1 MYGFVT
7 VPEFSV
13 LYGISTDT
21 VYRLVKKDA
30 IPYYRVGKN
39 IRIRIDDFRKGV
51 KQTMKN
57 SKFWKKIKSSSK
69 RKRLKSTTAIPWEC
83 TSEVQSEHC

>member
-13 LYGISTDT
+13 LMGISTDT

-30 IPYYRVGKN
+30 IPYYKVGKN
-39 IRIRIDDFRKGV
+39 IRLKG
-51 KQTMKN
+51 
-57 SKFWKKIKSSSK
+57 SSSPYVV
-69 RKRLKSTTAIPWEC
+69 R
-83 TSEVQSEHC
+83 H

>member
-13 LYGISTDT
+13 LMGIGTDT
-21 VYRLVKKDA
+21 VYRLIKNDA

-39 IRIRIDDFRKGV
+39 IRLKVEDFRRGRETDYEEF
-51 KQTMKN
+51 QILEEN
-57 SKFWKKIKSSSK
+57 
-69 RKRLKSTTAIPWEC
+69 
-83 TSEVQSEHC
+83 

>member
-13 LYGISTDT
+13 LMGISADT
-21 VYRLVKKDA
+21 VYRLIKNDA

-39 IRIRIDDFRKGV
+39 IRLKVEDFRRGRETDYEEF
-51 KQTMKN
+51 Q
-57 SKFWKKIKSSSK
+57 I
-69 RKRLKSTTAIPWEC
+69 LED
-83 TSEVQSEHC
+83 ED

>member
-13 LYGISTDT
+13 LMGISTDT

-30 IPYYRVGKN
+30 IQYYKVGKN
-39 IRIRIDDFRKGV
+39 IRIRIDDFRKGG
-51 KQTMKN
+51 QTDYEE
-57 SKFWKKIKSSSK
+57 FQI
-69 RKRLKSTTAIPWEC
+69 LED
-83 TSEVQSEHC
+83 

>member
-13 LYGISTDT
+13 LMGISTDT
-21 VYRLVKKDA
+21 VYRLVRNDA

-39 IRIRIDDFRKGV
+39 IRIRIDDFRKG
-51 KQTMKN
+51 
-57 SKFWKKIKSSSK
+57 
-69 RKRLKSTTAIPWEC
+69 L
-83 TSEVQSEHC
+83 

>member
-13 LYGISTDT
+13 LMRISTDT

-39 IRIRIDDFRKGV
+39 IRLKVDDFRKGG
-51 KQTMKN
+51 QTDYEE
-57 SKFWKKIKSSSK
+57 FQI
-69 RKRLKSTTAIPWEC
+69 LE
-83 TSEVQSEHC
+83 ED

>member
-13 LYGISTDT
+13 LMGIGTDT
-21 VYRLVKKDA
+21 VYRLIKNDA

-39 IRIRIDDFRKGV
+39 IRLKVEDFRRGRETDYEEY
-51 KQTMKN
+51 Q
-57 SKFWKKIKSSSK
+57 I
-69 RKRLKSTTAIPWEC
+69 LED
-83 TSEVQSEHC
+83 ED

>member
-13 LYGISTDT
+13 LMGIGTDT
-21 VYRLVKKDA
+21 VYRLIKNDA

-39 IRIRIDDFRKGV
+39 IRLKVDDFRKGRETDYEEY
-51 KQTMKN
+51 Q
-57 SKFWKKIKSSSK
+57 I
-69 RKRLKSTTAIPWEC
+69 LED
-83 TSEVQSEHC
+83 ED

>member
-13 LYGISTDT
+13 LMGISTDT
-21 VYRLVKKDA
+21 VYRLVRNDA

-39 IRIRIDDFRKGV
+39 IRIRIDDFKKGG
-51 KQTMKN
+51 QTDYEE
-57 SKFWKKIKSSSK
+57 FQI
-69 RKRLKSTTAIPWEC
+69 LED
-83 TSEVQSEHC
+83 

>member
-13 LYGISTDT
+13 LMGISTDT
-21 VYRLVKKDA
+21 VYRLVRNDA

-39 IRIRIDDFRKGV
+39 IRIRKGRE
-51 KQTMKN
+51 TDYE
-57 SKFWKKIKSSSK
+57 KFQI
-69 RKRLKSTTAIPWEC
+69 LE
-83 TSEVQSEHC
+83 ED